1 VEAALYG
8 KPSIVSN
15 NGGTAE
21 FVLHGEN
28 GLLVNPY
35 NQNDVA
41 NAMECLI
48 KDEQLTAKMGFK
60 ARDRA
65 LSEFT
70 IEKSTENLARAIRML

>member
-21 FVLHGEN
+21 FVIHGEN

-35 NQNDVA
+35 SQNDIA
-41 NAMECLI
+41 NAMERLI
-48 KDEQLTAKMGFK
+48 KDEQLTAKMGIK
-60 ARDRA
+60 ARDKA
-65 LSEFT
+65 VKEFT
-70 IEKSTENLARAIRML
+70 IEKSTENLACAIRML